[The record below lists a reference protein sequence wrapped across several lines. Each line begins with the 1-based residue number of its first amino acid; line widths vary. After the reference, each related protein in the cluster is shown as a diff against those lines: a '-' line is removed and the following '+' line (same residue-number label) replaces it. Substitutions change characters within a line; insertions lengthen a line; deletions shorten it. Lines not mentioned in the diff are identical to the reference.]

1 MSSEVESQMCALIPG
16 RLRLIA
22 QSIDKEAQ
30 LSARPGQ
37 LDRLEELA
45 IAVRQIAHELDG
57 GGHHAD
63 LLWPGVP
70 VPSELRGEG
79 KDGDG

>member
-1 MSSEVESQMCALIPG
+1 MSSEVESQMRALIPG

-30 LSARPGQ
+30 LSSRPGQ

-57 GGHHAD
+57 GGS
-63 LLWPGVP
+63 PCRPP
-70 VPSELRGEG
+70 VAGRAGAL
-79 KDGDG
+79 